1 MKRVGGGFGGK
12 IVRASFVAAGCAVGA
27 YTANR
32 PVRVVLDMETNMQM
46 IGKRLPYLMRYEVLK
61 LFVQTKIPLIFSYY
75 Y

>member
-27 YTANR
+27 YAANR

-46 IGKRLPYLMRYEVLK
+46 IGKRLPYLMRYEVRLNYLYGSLDTSAWLK
-61 LFVQTKIPLIFSYY
+61 
-75 Y
+75 